1 MSKERSA
8 PAIFVASVIA
18 LVVMRRLGRHLHN
31 LSLGSTMKI
40 LNLIVIK
47 EVNRLTK
54 QQWRKDLASI
64 YQGNYFEITAF
75 HGAHAD
81 VFSVVPCLLFQQTA
95 FRWRDCRG
103 PPDCRGPL
111 S

>member
-1 MSKERSA
+1 M
-8 PAIFVASVIA
+8 ASVVA

-64 YQGNYFEITAF
+64 FPRNYYEITAV
-75 HGAHAD
+75 HAAHAD
-81 VFSVVPCLLFQQTA
+81 VFSVVPCLLLQQTA
-95 FRWRDCRG
+95 FR
-103 PPDCRGPL
+103 
-111 S
+111 